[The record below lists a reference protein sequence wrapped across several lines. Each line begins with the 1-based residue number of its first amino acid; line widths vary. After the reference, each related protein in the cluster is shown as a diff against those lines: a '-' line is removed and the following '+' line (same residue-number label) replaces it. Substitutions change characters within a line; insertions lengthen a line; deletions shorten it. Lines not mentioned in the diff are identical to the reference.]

1 LKASQGLLEKKRIQA
16 ATHAGN
22 WKQKVVSSSSGLL
35 PPTWIWTFVVVKE
48 EVAQTFLLVNSCSA
62 VDDPGNMPELTVTR
76 PSQVSN
82 IIKLP
87 VLIVY
92 FSLHNCV
99 TKVCIMALIAC
110 N

>member
-1 LKASQGLLEKKRIQA
+1 LKASQGILEMKRIQA
-16 ATHAGN
+16 ANLAGN

-35 PPTWIWTFVVVKE
+35 PPIWIWTFVVVKE

-62 VDDPGNMPELTVTR
+62 VDDPGNMPESTVTR

-92 FSLHNCV
+92 FHFTIVSPRCV
-99 TKVCIMALIAC
+99 SWL
-110 N
+110 

>member
-16 ATHAGN
+16 ATLAGN

-35 PPTWIWTFVVVKE
+35 PPIWIWTFVMVK

-62 VDDPGNMPELTVTR
+62 VDDPGNMPESTVTR

-92 FSLHNCV
+92 FHFTIVSPRCV
-99 TKVCIMALIAC
+99 SWL
-110 N
+110 